1 MEIVGV
7 AAAPVSFGVFGS
19 ADSAPSGDRDAEA
32 LLAAISAAGYTG
44 TELGPPRF
52 FGPPETLRRRLYGHG
67 LQIAGAYIPLH
78 LADAAYRADDLRS
91 MRLTLE
97 ELAVGTRSLAILADA
112 GSEALMANP
121 ARRWD
126 DRSLA
131 LDDGAWRSARETLRQ
146 AIALA
151 RDFGIETTYHPHIS
165 TYVESR
171 WEIERLLDTVD
182 ISLTIDTGHIFLAGS
197 SPADILRTWSTR
209 VNHIHLKDVHQA
221 VLRDAKASLRTDLE
235 TWWPN
240 LCCPLGDGDI
250 DLDDFVEGLREV
262 GYQGWLVVEQDRA
275 RARPDEFETIA
286 RDQTRNLAWIRERL
300 APDELVGEGDRDS
313 KTA

>member
-19 ADSAPSGDRDAEA
+19 ADDAPSGGEESEA
-32 LLAAISAAGYTG
+32 LLGAISAAGYTG

-52 FGPPETLRRRLYGHG
+52 FGPPERLRSRLDDHG

-78 LADAAYRADDLRS
+78 LADAARRADDLRA

-97 ELAVGTRSLAILADA
+97 ELAVGTGSLAILADW
-112 GSEALMANP
+112 GSETLMANP
-121 ARRWD
+121 ARPWD

-131 LDDGAWRSARETLRQ
+131 LDDGAWRSAQDTLRQ
-146 AIALA
+146 AIDLA
-151 RDFGIETTYHPHIS
+151 TDFGVETTYHPHIS

-182 ISLTIDTGHIFLAGS
+182 IGLTIDTGHVFLDGS
-197 SPADILRTWSTR
+197 SPTEILRTWTTR

-221 VLRDAKASLRTDLE
+221 VLRDAKARRRADLE
-235 TWWPN
+235 TWWPD
-240 LCCPLGDGDI
+240 LCCPLGDGDV
-250 DLDDFVEGLREV
+250 DLDGFIAGLREV
-262 GYQGWLVVEQDRA
+262 GYRGWLVVEQDRA
-275 RARPDEFETIA
+275 PARSDEFESIA
-286 RDQTRNLAWIRERL
+286 RDQARNNRWVRDRL
-300 APDELVGEGDRDS
+300 APDEVRG
-313 KTA
+313 